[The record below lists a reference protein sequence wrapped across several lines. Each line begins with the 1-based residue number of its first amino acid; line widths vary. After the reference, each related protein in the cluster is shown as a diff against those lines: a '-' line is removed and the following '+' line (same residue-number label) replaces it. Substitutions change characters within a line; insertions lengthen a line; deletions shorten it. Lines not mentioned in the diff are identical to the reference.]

1 MPKFIPFIFLVLF
14 GLSSCI
20 EIIDDLSL
28 KSDGSGTF
36 KYSVNLSSSKIKV
49 NSILA
54 LDSIDG
60 KKVPSIDDIK
70 QKIDQFIKTLDSQNG
85 ISNVKVEENY
95 TDFIFKFQCDFT
107 SVLTLQ
113 EGLKQSIV
121 ILSKEKSIPQ
131 LDHNWLTWDG
141 NKLVRSI
148 PEITGKKINEI
159 NDTDIELL
167 KKGSYTSITRFDKVV
182 EKFENQAAQLSKSK
196 MAVMVKTDTYRLKEN
211 QEILENTIYLTTSKN

>member
-1 MPKFIPFIFLVLF
+1 MPKLIPFIFLILF
-14 GLSSCI
+14 ALSSCI

-70 QKIDQFIKTLDSQNG
+70 QKIDQFIKTLDAQNG

-107 SVLTLQ
+107 SVFTLQ
-113 EGLKQSIV
+113 DGLKQSIV
-121 ILSKEKSIPQ
+121 ILTKEKSIPQ
-131 LDHNWLTWDG
+131 LEHNWLTWDG
-141 NKLVRSI
+141 TKLVRSI

-159 NDTDIELL
+159 NDSDIELL
-167 KKGSYTSITRFDKVV
+167 KKGTYTSITRFDKAV
-182 EKFENQAAQLSKSK
+182 EKFENQSAQLSKSK

-211 QEILENTIYLTTSKN
+211 QDILENTIYLTTSKN

>member
-1 MPKFIPFIFLVLF
+1 MPKFIPFIFIVLF

-70 QKIDQFIKTLDSQNG
+70 QKIDKFIKTLDAQNG

>member
-60 KKVPSIDDIK
+60 KKVPSMDDIK
-70 QKIDQFIKTLDSQNG
+70 QKIDQFIKTLDAQNG

>member
-70 QKIDQFIKTLDSQNG
+70 QKIDQFIKTLDGQNG

>member
-1 MPKFIPFIFLVLF
+1 MPKFIPFIFLLLI

-36 KYSVNLSSSKIKV
+36 KYTVNLSSSKIKV

-70 QKIDQFIKTLDSQNG
+70 QKIDQFVKTLDAQNG

-107 SVLTLQ
+107 SVSTLQ

-121 ILSKEKSIPQ
+121 ILTKEKSIPQ
-131 LDHNWLTWDG
+131 LEHNWLTWEE

-159 NDTDIELL
+159 EEADIELL
-167 KKGSYTSITRFDKVV
+167 KKGTYTSITRFDKTV
-182 EKFENQAAQLSKSK
+182 EKFENKAAQLSKSK

-211 QEILENTIYLTTSKN
+211 QDILENTIYLTTS

>member
-1 MPKFIPFIFLVLF
+1 MPKFIPFIFIVLF

-70 QKIDQFIKTLDSQNG
+70 QKIDQFIKTLDAQNG
-85 ISNVKVEENY
+85 ISNVKAEENY

>member
-1 MPKFIPFIFLVLF
+1 MLKFIPFILIILL

-60 KKVPSIDDIK
+60 KKVPNIDDIK
-70 QKIDQFIKTLDSQNG
+70 QKIDQFIKTLDAQNG

-107 SVLTLQ
+107 SVFTLQ
-113 EGLKQSIV
+113 DGLKQSIV

-159 NDTDIELL
+159 NDSDIELL
-167 KKGSYTSITRFDKVV
+167 KKGSYTSITRFDKAV

-196 MAVMVKTDTYRLKEN
+196 MAIMVKTDTYRLKEN
-211 QEILENTIYLTTSKN
+211 QDILENTIYLTTSKN

>member
-1 MPKFIPFIFLVLF
+1 MFKLIPYILLIAV

-36 KYSVNLSSSKIKV
+36 KYSINLSSSKIKV

-60 KKVPSIDDIK
+60 KK
-70 QKIDQFIKTLDSQNG
+70 QKIDQFTKTLDAQNG
-85 ISNVKVEENY
+85 ISNVKIEENY
-95 TDFIFKFQCDFT
+95 TDFMFKFQCDFT
-107 SVLTLQ
+107 SVLALQ

-159 NDTDIELL
+159 NETDIELL

-182 EKFENQAAQLSKSK
+182 EKFEN
-196 MAVMVKTDTYRLKEN
+196 
-211 QEILENTIYLTTSKN
+211 

>member
-1 MPKFIPFIFLVLF
+1 MLKFIPFIILIILS
-14 GLSSCI
+14 LSSCI
-20 EIIDDLSL
+20 EIIDDLSI

-36 KYSVNLSSSKIKV
+36 KYTVNLSSSKIKV

-60 KKVPSIDDIK
+60 KKVPSIDEIK
-70 QKIDQFIKTLDSQNG
+70 RKINEFVKTLDDQNG
-85 ISNVKVEENY
+85 ISNVKVEENF
-95 TDFIFKFQCDFT
+95 TDFIFKFQCDFS
-107 SVLTLQ
+107 SVTTLQ
-113 EGLKQSIV
+113 DGLKQAIV

-148 PEITGKKINEI
+148 PEITGRKINEI

-167 KKGSYTSITRFDKVV
+167 KKGSYTSITRFDKAV
-182 EKFENQAAQLSKSK
+182 EKFENPSAQLSKSK
-196 MAVMVKTDTYRLKEN
+196 LAVMVKTDTYRLREN
-211 QEILENTIYLTTSKN
+211 QEILENIIYLTTSKN

>member
-1 MPKFIPFIFLVLF
+1 MPKLIPFIFLILF
-14 GLSSCI
+14 ALSSCI

-36 KYSVNLSSSKIKV
+36 KYTVNLSSSKIKV

-60 KKVPSIDDIK
+60 KKVPNIDEIK
-70 QKIDQFIKTLDSQNG
+70 QKIDQFTKTLDAQNG

-95 TDFIFKFQCDFT
+95 AEFIFKFQCDFT

-141 NKLVRSI
+141 NKLIRSI

-211 QEILENTIYLTTSKN
+211 QDILENTIYLTTSKN

>member
-1 MPKFIPFIFLVLF
+1 MLKFIPFLF
-14 GLSSCI
+14 FILFSLSSCI
-20 EIIDDLSL
+20 EIVDDLSL

-36 KYSVNLSSSKIKV
+36 KYTVNLSSSKIKV

-60 KKVPSIDDIK
+60 KRVPNIDEIR
-70 QKIDQFIKTLDSQNG
+70 QKIEQFVKTLDAQYG

-113 EGLKQSIV
+113 DGLKQSIF

-131 LDHNWLTWDG
+131 LDHNWLSWDG

-159 NDTDIELL
+159 NNSDIELL
-167 KKGSYTSITRFDKVV
+167 KKGSYTSITRFDKTID
-182 EKFENQAAQLSKSK
+182 KFENQAAQLSKSK

-211 QEILENTIYLTTSKN
+211 QDILENTIYLGLSKN

>member
-1 MPKFIPFIFLVLF
+1 MLKLISFIFLVLF
-14 GLSSCI
+14 SLSSCI

-60 KKVPSIDDIK
+60 KRVPSIDEIK
-70 QKIDQFIKTLDSQNG
+70 QKIDQFKKTLDAQSG
-85 ISNVKVEENY
+85 ISNVKIEENY

-107 SVLTLQ
+107 SVLALQ
-113 EGLKQSIV
+113 DGLKQSIV
-121 ILSKEKSIPQ
+121 IMSKEKSLPQ
-131 LDHNWLTWDG
+131 LDHNWLIWDG

-159 NDTDIELL
+159 NETDIELL
-167 KKGSYTSITRFDKVV
+167 KKGSYTSITRFDKAV
-182 EKFENQAAQLSKSK
+182 EKFENKAAQLSKSK
-196 MAVMVKTDTYRLKEN
+196 MAVMVKIDTYRLKEDQN
-211 QEILENTIYLTTSKN
+211 ILENTIYLTTSKN

>member
-1 MPKFIPFIFLVLF
+1 MPKLIPFIFLILF
-14 GLSSCI
+14 ALSSCI

-36 KYSVNLSSSKIKV
+36 KYTVNLSSSKIKV

-60 KKVPSIDDIK
+60 KKVPSIDEIK
-70 QKIDQFIKTLDSQNG
+70 QKIDQFTKTLDAQNG

-95 TDFIFKFQCDFT
+95 AEFIFKFQCDFT

-211 QEILENTIYLTTSKN
+211 QDILENTIYLTTSKN

>member
-1 MPKFIPFIFLVLF
+1 MPKLIPFTFLILF
-14 GLSSCI
+14 ALSSCI

-70 QKIDQFIKTLDSQNG
+70 QKIDQFIKTLDAQNG

-95 TDFIFKFQCDFT
+95 AEFIFKFQCDFT

-141 NKLVRSI
+141 NKLIRSI

-159 NDTDIELL
+159 NDSDIELL

-211 QEILENTIYLTTSKN
+211 QDILENTIYLTTSKN

>member
-1 MPKFIPFIFLVLF
+1 MFKFLSINLLILF
-14 GLSSCI
+14 FLSSCI
-20 EIIDDLSL
+20 EIIDDLSI
-28 KSDGSGTF
+28 KSDGSGTL
-36 KYSVNLSSSKIKV
+36 KYTINLSSSKLKV

-60 KKVPSIDDIK
+60 KKVPSIDEIK
-70 QKIDQFIKTLDSQNG
+70 QKIDLFVKTLDAQNG
-85 ISNVKVEENY
+85 ISNVKVEENF

-107 SVLTLQ
+107 NVYILQ
-113 EGLKQSIV
+113 DGLKQSV
-121 ILSKEKSIPQ
+121 MILTKEKSIPQ
-131 LDHNWLTWDG
+131 FEHNWLTWDG

-167 KKGSYTSITRFDKVV
+167 KKGSYTSITRFDKAV
-182 EKFENQAAQLSKSK
+182 EKFENPSAQLSKSK

-211 QEILENTIYLTTSKN
+211 QDILENTIYLTTSKN

>member
-70 QKIDQFIKTLDSQNG
+70 QKIDQFIKTLDAQNG

>member
-1 MPKFIPFIFLVLF
+1 MPKFISFIFVLLI

-36 KYSVNLSSSKIKV
+36 KYTINLSSSKIKV

-60 KKVPSIDDIK
+60 RKVPSIDDIK
-70 QKIDQFIKTLDSQNG
+70 QKIDQFVKTLDAQNG

-95 TDFIFKFQCDFT
+95 TEFIFKFQCDFT
-107 SVLTLQ
+107 SVSTLQ

-121 ILSKEKSIPQ
+121 ILTKEKSIPQ
-131 LDHNWLTWDG
+131 LEHNWLSWEE

-159 NDTDIELL
+159 EEADIELL
-167 KKGSYTSITRFDKVV
+167 KKGTYTSITRFDKTV
-182 EKFENQAAQLSKSK
+182 EKFENKAAQLSKSK

-211 QEILENTIYLTTSKN
+211 QDILENTIYLTTSKN